1 MSTAVESAPWSRS
14 ASAFSRPAATSC
26 CCVRASAAVA
36 LWRLPGS
43 CFASSRS
50 MTRRTPRSTASPR
63 DTARLPLSPAKVCYM
78 STIRTAAF
86 LAAALLADVSLG
98 AQVAAPA
105 KFSAEDM
112 LKVVTASV
120 QALTDDGRLV
130 AITERRTLDNAET
143 DNYRY
148 GDPTFIAPAAVRFVV
163 IDTTT
168 KQRSYPLGDK
178 LSNVRQVEFTRDG

>member
-1 MSTAVESAPWSRS
+1 
-14 ASAFSRPAATSC
+14 
-26 CCVRASAAVA
+26 
-36 LWRLPGS
+36 
-43 CFASSRS
+43 
-50 MTRRTPRSTASPR
+50 
-63 DTARLPLSPAKVCYM
+63 M
-78 STIRTAAF
+78 STIRTAAI
-86 LAAALLADVSLG
+86 LTVALLADVSIG

-120 QALTDDGRLV
+120 QALTEDGRLV

-163 IDTTT
+163 D
-168 KQRSYPLGDK
+168 RH
-178 LSNVRQVEFTRDG
+178 RDRPAQPAAR